1 MSLELRGIG
10 IGRDAATGEVYRW
23 KRAEGV
29 DEHRRSEADQAVE
42 TQALIDGLAAGVATV
57 RAQAAEADADTAA
70 ILEALVMMFEDDEL
84 VSMAIAHIEQGWDAA
99 TGLYRALDEL
109 ADMMGDDADFLS
121 RVDDLRGIARTIGAR
136 LRGIEVAHAIPSD
149 QDWVV
154 VADDLTPLDTSQF
167 GSNVVGVVTELGG
180 PTSHTAI
187 ICRSRGIPAVVS
199 CQGALDLA
207 DGSMLLVDPVGD
219 RVVVDA
225 DMSQATQPISFVA
238 RSDDPLITVRA
249 NIGSLADA
257 TAAAATDARG
267 VGLFRTEVMYLERS
281 EKPSRHQQAEEYAEV
296 FRAAPAGKIIV
307 RTIDAGSDKPVPF
320 LPAGE
325 EENPALGVR
334 GFRLGHAHPE
344 FQADQLAAI
353 AEAINATGRSVAVM
367 APMIS
372 TVTEAEEF
380 QSLAKDAGL
389 TEVGIMIET
398 PAIVPMISDLAC
410 IVDFLSIGTNDLSQ
424 YLFAADR
431 MHPAMGVFVDPWQPG
446 LLRTVKAITDAA
458 EPVSLP
464 VGVCGE
470 SAADPAL
477 AIVLAGLGVSSVSVA
492 AGAVESVREALQ
504 SVTNDTAEHV
514 ARNTLEATSPGE
526 AKARASEALAE
537 LA

>member
-84 VSMAIAHIEQGWDAA
+84 VSMASTHIEQGWDAA

-109 ADMMGDDADFLS
+109 GDMMGDDADFLS

-320 LPAGE
+320 LPNGE

-372 TVTEAEEF
+372 TVTEAQEF

-398 PAIVPMISDLAC
+398 PAIVPMIPDLAG

-446 LLRTVKAITDAA
+446 LLRTVHGITDAA

>member
-29 DEHRRSEADQAVE
+29 EEHRRSEADQAVE

-84 VSMAIAHIEQGWDAA
+84 VSMASTHIEQGWDAA

-109 ADMMGDDADFLS
+109 GDMMGDDADFLS

-136 LRGIEVAHAIPSD
+136 LRGIEVSHAMPSD

-199 CQGALDLA
+199 CQGALDLT

-225 DMSQATQPISFVA
+225 DMSQATQPISFLA

-320 LPAGE
+320 LPNGE

-372 TVTEAEEF
+372 TVTEAQEF

-398 PAIVPMISDLAC
+398 PAIVPMIPDLAG

-446 LLRTVKAITDAA
+446 LLRTVHGITDAA

>member
-1 MSLELRGIG
+1 
-10 IGRDAATGEVYRW
+10 
-23 KRAEGV
+23 
-29 DEHRRSEADQAVE
+29 
-42 TQALIDGLAAGVATV
+42 
-57 RAQAAEADADTAA
+57 
-70 ILEALVMMFEDDEL
+70 
-84 VSMAIAHIEQGWDAA
+84 
-99 TGLYRALDEL
+99 
-109 ADMMGDDADFLS
+109 
-121 RVDDLRGIARTIGAR
+121 
-136 LRGIEVAHAIPSD
+136 
-149 QDWVV
+149 
-154 VADDLTPLDTSQF
+154 
-167 GSNVVGVVTELGG
+167 
-180 PTSHTAI
+180 
-187 ICRSRGIPAVVS
+187 
-199 CQGALDLA
+199 
-207 DGSMLLVDPVGD
+207 
-219 RVVVDA
+219 
-225 DMSQATQPISFVA
+225 
-238 RSDDPLITVRA
+238 
-249 NIGSLADA
+249 
-257 TAAAATDARG
+257 
-267 VGLFRTEVMYLERS
+267 
-281 EKPSRHQQAEEYAEV
+281 
-296 FRAAPAGKIIV
+296 
-307 RTIDAGSDKPVPF
+307 
-320 LPAGE
+320 
-325 EENPALGVR
+325 
-334 GFRLGHAHPE
+334 
-344 FQADQLAAI
+344 
-353 AEAINATGRSVAVM
+353 M

-372 TVTEAEEF
+372 TVTEAQEF

-398 PAIVPMISDLAC
+398 PAIVPMIPDLAG

>member
-29 DEHRRSEADQAVE
+29 EEHRRSEADQAVE

-84 VSMAIAHIEQGWDAA
+84 VSMASTHIEQGWDAA

-109 ADMMGDDADFLS
+109 GDMMGDDADFLS

-136 LRGIEVAHAIPSD
+136 LRGIEVSHAMPSD

-199 CQGALDLA
+199 CQGALDLT

-225 DMSQATQPISFVA
+225 DMSQATQPISFLA

-296 FRAAPAGKIIV
+296 FRGAPAGKIIV

-320 LPAGE
+320 LPNGE

-398 PAIVPMISDLAC
+398 PAIVPMISDLAG

>member
-29 DEHRRSEADQAVE
+29 EEHRRPEADQAVE

-84 VSMAIAHIEQGWDAA
+84 VSMASTHLEQGWDAA

-109 ADMMGDDADFLS
+109 GDMMGDDADFLS

-136 LRGIEVAHAIPSD
+136 LRGIEVSHAMPSD

-199 CQGALDLA
+199 CQGALDLT

-320 LPAGE
+320 LPNGE

-353 AEAINATGRSVAVM
+353 TEAISATGRSVAVM

-398 PAIVPMISDLAC
+398 PAIVPMISDLAG

-431 MHPAMGVFVDPWQPG
+431 MHPAMGVLVDPWQPG

>member
-29 DEHRRSEADQAVE
+29 EEHRRSEADQAVE

-84 VSMAIAHIEQGWDAA
+84 VSMASTHLEQGWDAA

-109 ADMMGDDADFLS
+109 GDMMGDDADFLS

-136 LRGIEVAHAIPSD
+136 LRGIEVSHAMPSD

-199 CQGALDLA
+199 CQGALDLT

-225 DMSQATQPISFVA
+225 DMSQATQPISFLA

-296 FRAAPAGKIIV
+296 FRGAPAGKIIV

-320 LPAGE
+320 LPNGE

-398 PAIVPMISDLAC
+398 PAIVPMISDLAG

>member
-29 DEHRRSEADQAVE
+29 EEHRRSEADQAVE

-84 VSMAIAHIEQGWDAA
+84 VSMASTHLEQGWDAA

-109 ADMMGDDADFLS
+109 GDMMGDDADFLS

-136 LRGIEVAHAIPSD
+136 LRGIEVSHAMPSD

-199 CQGALDLA
+199 CQGALDLT

-320 LPAGE
+320 LPNGE

-353 AEAINATGRSVAVM
+353 TEAINATGRSVAVM

-398 PAIVPMISDLAC
+398 PAIVPMISDLAG

>member
-29 DEHRRSEADQAVE
+29 EEHRRSEADQAVE

-84 VSMAIAHIEQGWDAA
+84 VSMASTHLEQGWDAA

-109 ADMMGDDADFLS
+109 GDMMGDDADFLS

-136 LRGIEVAHAIPSD
+136 LRGIEVSHAMPSD

-199 CQGALDLA
+199 CQGALDLT

-320 LPAGE
+320 LPNGE

-398 PAIVPMISDLAC
+398 PAIVPMISDLAG

-504 SVTNDTAEHV
+504 SVTSDTAEHL

-526 AKARASEALAE
+526 AKARASEALAK

>member
-29 DEHRRSEADQAVE
+29 EEHRRSEADQAVE

-84 VSMAIAHIEQGWDAA
+84 VSMASTHLEQGWDAA

-109 ADMMGDDADFLS
+109 GDMMGDDADFLS

-136 LRGIEVAHAIPSD
+136 LRGIEVSHAMPSD

-199 CQGALDLA
+199 CQGALDLT

-320 LPAGE
+320 LPNGE

-353 AEAINATGRSVAVM
+353 TEAISATGRSVAVM

-398 PAIVPMISDLAC
+398 PAIVPMISDLAG

-431 MHPAMGVFVDPWQPG
+431 MHPAMGVLVDPWQPG

>member
-29 DEHRRSEADQAVE
+29 DEHRSSEADQAVE

-84 VSMAIAHIEQGWDAA
+84 VSMASTHIEQGWDAA

-109 ADMMGDDADFLS
+109 GDMMGDDADFLS

-136 LRGIEVAHAIPSD
+136 LRGIEVSHAMPSD

-199 CQGALDLA
+199 CQGALDLT

-320 LPAGE
+320 LPNGE

-398 PAIVPMISDLAC
+398 PAIVPMIPDLAG

>member
-29 DEHRRSEADQAVE
+29 EEHRRSEADQAVE

-84 VSMAIAHIEQGWDAA
+84 VSMASTHLEQGWDAA

-109 ADMMGDDADFLS
+109 GDMMGDDADFLS

-136 LRGIEVAHAIPSD
+136 LRGIEVSHAMPSD

-199 CQGALDLA
+199 CQGALDLT

-320 LPAGE
+320 LPNGE

-353 AEAINATGRSVAVM
+353 TEAISATGRSVAVM

-389 TEVGIMIET
+389 TQVGIMIET
-398 PAIVPMISDLAC
+398 PAIVPMISDLAG

>member
-29 DEHRRSEADQAVE
+29 EEHRRSEADQAVE

-84 VSMAIAHIEQGWDAA
+84 VSMASTHIEQGWDAA

-109 ADMMGDDADFLS
+109 GDMMGDDADFLS

-136 LRGIEVAHAIPSD
+136 LRGIEVSHAMPSD

-199 CQGALDLA
+199 CQGALDLT

-225 DMSQATQPISFVA
+225 DMSQATQPISFLA

-320 LPAGE
+320 LPNGE

-372 TVTEAEEF
+372 TVTEAQEF

-398 PAIVPMISDLAC
+398 PAIVPMISDLAG

-446 LLRTVKAITDAA
+446 LLRTVHAITEGAA
-458 EPVSLP
+458 RVSLP

>member
-296 FRAAPAGKIIV
+296 FRAAPAGKNHCSHN
-307 RTIDAGSDKPVPF
+307 R
-320 LPAGE
+320 
-325 EENPALGVR
+325 
-334 GFRLGHAHPE
+334 
-344 FQADQLAAI
+344 
-353 AEAINATGRSVAVM
+353 
-367 APMIS
+367 
-372 TVTEAEEF
+372 
-380 QSLAKDAGL
+380 
-389 TEVGIMIET
+389 
-398 PAIVPMISDLAC
+398 
-410 IVDFLSIGTNDLSQ
+410 
-424 YLFAADR
+424 
-431 MHPAMGVFVDPWQPG
+431 
-446 LLRTVKAITDAA
+446 
-458 EPVSLP
+458 
-464 VGVCGE
+464 CGE
-470 SAADPAL
+470 
-477 AIVLAGLGVSSVSVA
+477 
-492 AGAVESVREALQ
+492 
-504 SVTNDTAEHV
+504 
-514 ARNTLEATSPGE
+514 
-526 AKARASEALAE
+526 
-537 LA
+537 

>member
-29 DEHRRSEADQAVE
+29 EEHRRSEADQAVE

-84 VSMAIAHIEQGWDAA
+84 VSMASTHLEQGWDAA

-109 ADMMGDDADFLS
+109 GDMMGDDADFLS

-136 LRGIEVAHAIPSD
+136 LRGIEVSHAMPSD

-199 CQGALDLA
+199 CQGALDLT

-320 LPAGE
+320 LPNGE

-398 PAIVPMISDLAC
+398 PAIVPMISDLAG

>member
-29 DEHRRSEADQAVE
+29 EEHRRSEADQAVE

-84 VSMAIAHIEQGWDAA
+84 VSMASTHIEQGWDAA

-109 ADMMGDDADFLS
+109 GDMMGDDADFLS

-136 LRGIEVAHAIPSD
+136 LRGIEVSHAMPSD

-199 CQGALDLA
+199 CQGALDLT

-296 FRAAPAGKIIV
+296 FRGAPAGKIIV

-320 LPAGE
+320 LPNGE

-353 AEAINATGRSVAVM
+353 TEAINATGRSVAVM

-398 PAIVPMISDLAC
+398 PAIVPMISDLAG